1 MLVAQS
7 KIGHTL
13 CGQVAQS
20 DVHVTILC
28 VFVIHFKFCNYNALL
43 ISQCATHQNLGWVI
57 QVTDSVLQYLDANG
71 GSDMPTSPPTCPILE
86 TTEPPTVTDPVVTD
100 PMVTDPMVT
109 DPMATDPVVTD
120 PVDGSSST
128 PHTSLPLFVSL
139 IVMNTL
145 ALLFI

>member
-1 MLVAQS
+1 MLAT
-7 KIGHTL
+7 TL
-13 CGQVAQS
+13 R
-20 DVHVTILC
+20 

-100 PMVTDPMVT
+100 PVVTDPMVTDPMVTDPMVT